1 MRMVSYPAA
10 LSQVAIVEFSSPSSR
25 KFQNPPEGSTLTHTP
40 WLWVYWPRRVVA
52 LEGQQSERV
61 THGLSNST
69 PWSTRS
75 LCVFGMWA
83 RSRAFMS
90 SASMNSML
98 GFGLATWRGSSL
110 SGRHVR
116 ASERALSNA
125 NLHKMFTGPYHPPL
139 PQHSVG
145 PNVDRSDESF
155 ARTPPLEFIYP
166 VAWKVRALRCLTGD
180 AAGRKAWKGKH
191 EQGEEGHVLLLQRI
205 PDGERGPQ
213 EAGGRGAQAPRR

>member
-1 MRMVSYPAA
+1 M
-10 LSQVAIVEFSSPSSR
+10 
-25 KFQNPPEGSTLTHTP
+25 
-40 WLWVYWPRRVVA
+40 VA

-61 THGLSNST
+61 TYALVNST

-75 LCVFGMWA
+75 FRVFGRWA

-125 NLHKMFTGPYHPPL
+125 NVHKMFTGPYHPPL
-139 PQHSVG
+139 PQHSVD
-145 PNVDRSDESF
+145 PNVDRSDES
-155 ARTPPLEFIYP
+155 AMNLSRRHRP
-166 VAWKVRALRCLTGD
+166 
-180 AAGRKAWKGKH
+180 
-191 EQGEEGHVLLLQRI
+191 EGLF
-205 PDGERGPQ
+205 
-213 EAGGRGAQAPRR
+213 PRRWANHLNRTRRPPKCVIEAKKRPRSGRRRVFHSFVVLAKKRWQKYVIWGMCPLL